1 MPQSS
6 DDPGMTAFLLQ
17 FSQTLDYLRGCG
29 IPVLFGQGR
38 SGGHV
43 VRKIPRAK
51 SWEGIGLFLYP
62 HLLSL
67 QLSSKA
73 SFISAAGFL
82 HPQKNG
88 SAWLPFFY
96 YQIFREANRSMARF
110 VFSGVLNAVRRK
122 YPSPAAP
129 KPAPGVPA
137 TLASFKSLSK
147 KLQESMPPGVFSQT

>member
-1 MPQSS
+1 MQQSS

-73 SFISAAGFL
+73 SFISAAGFSI
-82 HPQKNG
+82 HKKR